1 MSQETTTLVVRID
14 KDLHRKM
21 KATCVSNDISI
32 KDYVVGLI
40 KKDME
45 QNQDEKN

>member
-14 KDLHRKM
+14 KDLHKKM
-21 KATCVSNDISI
+21 KAACAVNDISI

-45 QNQDEKN
+45 QSQDEKI